1 MPIYKTKAI
10 VLRSTPYGEAD
21 RIVTLY
27 TLDFGKIKGV
37 AKGAKRSQK
46 RFGNSLEIG
55 SYISLSFFEK
65 ENIELVRLS
74 HCDLIRS
81 LKGLREDIKT
91 LAWASYLIELINE
104 LTAERIQNTD
114 LFRLLLFFLHWID
127 REPLRE
133 EILRVFEIRLFSLL
147 GYQPQFGFC
156 HHCRRE
162 LGEGRIFFSAK
173 DGGVLCSSCA
183 APLPGLVPISL
194 GAIKTL
200 RLAQTLPLEK
210 VDRISFSLQSLKESE
225 AVLTKFLRQ
234 YIGKDLKSKK
244 FLAQLSPGLYP

>member
-1 MPIYKTKAI
+1 MPICKTKAI
-10 VLRSTPYGEAD
+10 VLRTTPYAEAD
-21 RIVTLY
+21 RIVSLY
-27 TLDFGKIKGV
+27 TLDFGRIKGV

-46 RFGNSLEIG
+46 RFGNTLEIG
-55 SYISLSFFEK
+55 SYVSVSFFEK
-65 ENIELVRLS
+65 ETAELVRLD

-81 LKGLREDIKT
+81 LEGLREDIKK

-104 LTAERIQNTD
+104 LTGERIQNKP

-133 EILRVFEIRLFSLL
+133 EILRVFEIRLFSIL
-147 GYQPQFGFC
+147 GYEPQFSAC
-156 HHCRRE
+156 RHCRKMLSE
-162 LGEGRIFFSAK
+162 EKLFFSAQ

-183 APLPGLVPISL
+183 ARMPGLVSISL
-194 GAIKTL
+194 GAIRTL

-210 VDRISFSLQSLKESE
+210 VGRISFSLQSLKESE
-225 AVLTKFLRQ
+225 TVLSNFLNQ

-244 FLAQLSPGLYP
+244 FLAQLSSSNIP

>member
-1 MPIYKTKAI
+1 MPIYETKAI

-21 RIVTLY
+21 RIVSLY
-27 TLDFGKIKGV
+27 TLDFGKVKGV

-46 RFGNSLEIG
+46 RFGNTLEIG
-55 SYISLSFFEK
+55 SYVSLSFFEK

-81 LKGLREDIKT
+81 LKGLREDIVK

-104 LTAERIQNTD
+104 LTAERIQNRA

-147 GYQPQFGFC
+147 GYQPQFTS
-156 HHCRRE
+156 CRRCQME
-162 LGEGRIFFSAK
+162 LAEEKNFFSAK
-173 DGGVLCSSCA
+173 DGGVLCPSCA
-183 APLPGLVPISL
+183 ASRPGLVSISL
-194 GAIKTL
+194 GAVKTL
-200 RLAQTLPLEK
+200 CLAQTLPLEK
-210 VDRISFSLQSLKESE
+210 VERISFSLQSLKESE
-225 AVLTKFLRQ
+225 AVLSNFLNQ
-234 YIGKDLKSKK
+234 YLGKDLKSKK
-244 FLAQLSPGLYP
+244 FLAQISHASIP